1 MGVSKVNGALA
12 WSIILDSPAGK
23 AGLRPGDWITHVAG
37 KEIRDS
43 SELVRAVGNL
53 IPGDDNAFSL
63 IRDGK
68 AKEIMVQI
76 ALRDDSGPAK
86 PDWPGVYPVNL
97 TDRIRNQ
104 NRISSN
110 IRGVIAGAVNE
121 NSAAGQAGLRR
132 GDVISQINDSNIR
145 NSSDFFKAVSDLDKN
160 IFKLQIV
167 RNGEKKT
174 IQLTL

>member
-1 MGVSKVNGALA
+1 MD
-12 WSIILDSPAGK
+12 ICFSP
-23 AGLRPGDWITHVAG
+23 
-37 KEIRDS
+37 E
-43 SELVRAVGNL
+43 
-53 IPGDDNAFSL
+53 F
-63 IRDGK
+63 
-68 AKEIMVQI
+68 
-76 ALRDDSGPAK
+76 
-86 PDWPGVYPVNL
+86 L
-97 TDRIRNQ
+97 TEANFIEDFRNQ